1 MQQSV
6 TQHSSSCG
14 KSSLTGTYFLDLE
27 HRGNERKLVDNK
39 DGVSSEEFRQ
49 LGIPL
54 FASTPTTKIR

>member
-27 HRGNERKLVDNK
+27 HRGNERKLVDNE
-39 DGVSSEEFRQ
+39 DGEEFRQ
-49 LGIPL
+49 LGILL
-54 FASTPTTKIR
+54 FASTSTTKIR